1 VRAFC
6 FVVVDVISE
15 HLGTREALGAS
26 QPDARGP
33 GRSSNYEVREKYIVT
48 DTLGQVSQVREG
60 QDLCVA
66 PSFESSKD
74 GATQRSPSLKTANAD
89 TGFFFKK
96 KEVALA
102 NPIYGSAKDRCCLL
116 LQTVVVYY
124 LKTVAVYYCST

>member
-1 VRAFC
+1 MRAFC

-89 TGFFFKK
+89 TGFLFTKK
-96 KEVALA
+96 RSPSLILYMAV
-102 NPIYGSAKDRCCLL
+102 
-116 LQTVVVYY
+116 
-124 LKTVAVYYCST
+124 LKTVVAYYCRPLWFIT